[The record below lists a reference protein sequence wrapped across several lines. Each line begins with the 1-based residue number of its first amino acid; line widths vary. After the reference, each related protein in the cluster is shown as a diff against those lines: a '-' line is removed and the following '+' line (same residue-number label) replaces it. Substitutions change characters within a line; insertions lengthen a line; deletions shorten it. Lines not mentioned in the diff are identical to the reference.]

1 MKKVM
6 FISSEGG
13 HLHEL
18 TQLDIKKYDYSIITE
33 KTESTK
39 GLKQKY
45 DQERVHYLAYGTRK
59 NPLKYFFILI
69 YNLIKSFMLFIKIR
83 PQVVVTTGTHT
94 AVEMCYI
101 AKLLGAKVIWIETF
115 ANRHSKTLAGRL
127 VYPISD
133 TFIVQWEEMKSIYP
147 KSEYW
152 GSIY

>member
-1 MKKVM
+1 MKKVL

-18 TQLDIKKYDYSIITE
+18 RQLDFKKYDYSIVTE

-39 GLKQKY
+39 DLKDKY
-45 DQERVHYLAYGTRK
+45 NNKVHYLAYGTRK
-59 NPLKYFFILI
+59 NLFKYFFVLL
-69 YNLIKSFMLFIKIR
+69 YNLFKSLYLYCKLKPEVI
-83 PQVVVTTGTHT
+83 VTTGTHT

-101 AKLLGAKVIWIETF
+101 AKIFRAKVIWIETF

-127 VYPISD
+127 VYPIAD
-133 TFIVQWEEMKSIYP
+133 TFVVQWEEMKELYP
-147 KSEYW
+147 KAVCW